1 MLLRDSDHIYEK
13 KVNVLRE
20 FLTIDI
26 GGTLIKYGVI
36 QEDGTLLKSGEE
48 LTRAEKG
55 GPHIINKVKEI
66 GERYQEEHDIKG
78 ICISTAGQV
87 DSRQGKI
94 IYALPDIIPNYT
106 GMPIKEELETHFKLP
121 VEVENDV
128 NCVGLAESWLGR
140 GKGVKSLFCLTIGTG
155 IGGSYVLDNQ
165 LHTGH
170 SYSAGEIG
178 YIPIEGRAFQDMAST
193 KSLVKNIA
201 YNKGLLPTQIDGKMI
216 FEKAKNGDQI
226 CIDGI
231 DQLIKYLSKGI
242 ATIVYMMN
250 PEMVVIG
257 GGISHQKNYL
267 YPRIMEQLK
276 QDLLPELLE
285 KTKIDFASNLNNA
298 GLIGALRN
306 FLIQETLHPLNKIVT
321 SIESTR
327 HKLTKGEHLIADFI
341 INNLSEVP
349 DLTISEMSKKVK
361 VAEASISRFCKKVD
375 IGTYNNLRILA
386 SKASVSKRKV
396 EEAAEDEGDSVKEIY
411 LSMIDRFNGF
421 HASRELKKLREM
433 LTTSQRIFLIGT
445 PDIKK
450 YLYALEERLMECG
463 IDVQLYAEK
472 RTIERSINI
481 ITPDTLVVAINISGY
496 DKTLVNYVKQLNA
509 THRTVGVTSQSD
521 SPLARSV
528 GEVIIA
534 PLSERKNHV
543 SANVF
548 TVYYFMDLL
557 LDGIYPESKL
567 SDELILINEER

>member
-1 MLLRDSDHIYEK
+1 MRQ
-13 KVNVLRE
+13 

-36 QEDGTLLKSGEE
+36 QEDGALITSDEE
-48 LTRAEKG
+48 LTRAENG
-55 GPHIINKVKEI
+55 GPYILDKVKQI
-66 GERYQEEHDIKG
+66 GERFQKEYNLKG
-78 ICISTAGQV
+78 ICVSTAGQV

-106 GMPIKEELETHFKLP
+106 GMPLKEELENHFNLP

-128 NCVGLAESWLGR
+128 NCVGLAESWIGS

-178 YIPIEGRAFQDMAST
+178 YIPIEGRTFQEIAST
-193 KSLVKNIA
+193 KSLIKQVA
-201 YNKGLLPTQIDGKMI
+201 YNKGVLPTQINGKVI
-216 FEKAKNGDQI
+216 FEQAKKGDQI

-231 DQLIKYLSKGI
+231 DDLVKNLSKGI

-257 GGISHQKNYL
+257 GGISNQKAYL
-267 YPRIMEQLK
+267 YPRIIEQLK
-276 QDLLPELLE
+276 KDLLPELLE
-285 KTKIDFASNLNNA
+285 KTKIDFASNLNHA

-321 SIESTR
+321 AIESTR
-327 HKLTKGEHLIADFI
+327 HKLTKGEHQIADFI

-349 DLTISEMSKKVK
+349 DLTISEMAKKVK
-361 VAEASISRFCKKVD
+361 VADASISRFCKKVD

-396 EEAAEDEGDSVKEIY
+396 EEAAEDEGDSVKEVY
-411 LSMIDRFNGF
+411 LSMMDRFNGF
-421 HASRELKKLREM
+421 HNSRELKKLREM
-433 LTTSQRIFLIGT
+433 LLSAKRVFLIGT

-463 IDVQLYAEK
+463 IDVQLYADE

-481 ITPDTLVVAINISGY
+481 ITPETLVVAINISGY
-496 DKTLVNYVKQLNA
+496 DKTLVNYVKELNP
-509 THRTVGVTSQSD
+509 THRTIGITSQSD
-521 SPLARSV
+521 SPLARTV
-528 GEVIIA
+528 GEVVIA
-534 PLSERKNHV
+534 PLFEKKGHI

-557 LDGIYPESKL
+557 LDGIYPEEKISN
-567 SDELILINEER
+567 DLILVNEER